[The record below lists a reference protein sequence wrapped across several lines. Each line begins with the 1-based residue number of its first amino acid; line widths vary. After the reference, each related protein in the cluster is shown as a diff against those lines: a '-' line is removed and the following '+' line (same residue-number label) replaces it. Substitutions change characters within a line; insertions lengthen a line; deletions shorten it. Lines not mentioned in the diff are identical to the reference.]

1 LPVVADMAAAAT
13 ITAPV
18 TLNVQL
24 ARLLAPALHQRR
36 AAGAEAQRVAP
47 MPSEA
52 SLAGGGA

>member
-1 LPVVADMAAAAT
+1 MAAATT

-18 TLNVQL
+18 MLNVQL